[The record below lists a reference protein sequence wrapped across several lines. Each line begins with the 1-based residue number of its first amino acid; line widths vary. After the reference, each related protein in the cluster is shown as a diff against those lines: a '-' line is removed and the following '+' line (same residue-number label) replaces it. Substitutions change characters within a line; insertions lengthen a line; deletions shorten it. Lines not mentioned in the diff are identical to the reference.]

1 MEAFFVSIILIGILI
16 VCFALI
22 WMVIEKKRTLD
33 YRLEIDE
40 RRYELKHIIEDAD
53 QLLTEMNNFSSYIV
67 NQMEEK
73 QKSVENTLRQ
83 ADESIDCLYQNMYM
97 ASAQAPQAFRIEMEQ
112 QEQIKE
118 NIGNIKTEAIQE
130 IEETQETDE
139 PIIISRKKSKLIPF
153 NERKREVI
161 KLHKKGINST
171 VIAKMLDMGKGE
183 IELISRMCQ

>member
-130 IEETQETDE
+130 IEETDE
-139 PIIISRKKSKLIPF
+139 SIIISRIKGKLIPF

-161 KLHKKGINST
+161 KLHKKGINSIE
-171 VIAKMLDMGKGE
+171 IAKMLDMGKGE

>member
-97 ASAQAPQAFRIEMEQ
+97 ASAQAPQAFRIKMEQ

-139 PIIISRKKSKLIPF
+139 PIIISRKKSKRIPF

-161 KLHKKGINST
+161 KLHKKGINSIE
-171 VIAKMLDMGKGE
+171 IAKMLDMGKGE